1 METFKQFKLFEKL
14 FIVMPLLHSENI
26 DDCQLGTDVLSQI
39 ITHLSLKGEQDLV
52 KLFELN
58 KRWGLE
64 HLEILKEFG
73 RYPHR
78 NKVLGRENTEEEDLY
93 LRDAGSFGQQM

>member
-1 METFKQFKLFEKL
+1 
-14 FIVMPLLHSENI
+14 MPLLHSEI
-26 DDCQLGTDVLSQI
+26 IEDCTLGTDVLGKI
-39 ITHLSLKGEQDLV
+39 IEDLTSKGDQDLV
-52 KLFELN
+52 KLFVLN

-78 NKVLGRENTEEEDLY
+78 HKVLGRENTEEEDLY
-93 LRDAGSFGQQM
+93 LRDA